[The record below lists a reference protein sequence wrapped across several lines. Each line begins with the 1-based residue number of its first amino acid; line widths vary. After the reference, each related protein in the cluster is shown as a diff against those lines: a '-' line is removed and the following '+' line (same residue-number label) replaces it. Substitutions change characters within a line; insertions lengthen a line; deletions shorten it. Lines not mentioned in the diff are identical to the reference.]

1 MSRLLL
7 VEDDRTLRTGLC
19 DALTLEG
26 HDVTTAADGEAARQ
40 LLLSRHFDLV
50 VLDLMLPRRGGL
62 EVLKE
67 LRSRKL
73 ETPVLVLT
81 AKGDE
86 ADKVVGLELGAD
98 DYVTKPFSLKE
109 LLARVKALL
118 RRSRKSD
125 AARPAV
131 EQFRIGEVLVDLAA
145 FELRRGKQVHAIS
158 PKEAAMLALLFAEAG
173 KVVPRSRFL
182 EEVWKSAEFV
192 GDRTIDTHV
201 LNLRKKLERDPK
213 SPRHLLTVH
222 GAGYRLVL
230 TPS

>member
-7 VEDDRTLRTGLC
+7 VEDDRTLRTAVA

-26 HDVTTAADGEAARQ
+26 HDVTTAADGVAAQ
-40 LLLSRHFDLV
+40 ELVLSRHFDAV

-67 LRSRKL
+67 LRGRRL
-73 ETPVLVLT
+73 DTPVLVLT
-81 AKGDE
+81 ARSDE
-86 ADKVVGLELGAD
+86 ADKVIGLELGAD

-118 RRSRKSD
+118 RRARSRD
-125 AARPAV
+125 AGRPAV
-131 EQFRIGEVLVDLAA
+131 EQFHLGDMVVDLAR
-145 FELRRGKQVHAIS
+145 FELRRGKTVHALS
-158 PKEAAMLALLFAEAG
+158 PKEAAMLALLFQEAG
-173 KVVPRSRFL
+173 KVVPRRRFL

-201 LNLRKKLERDPK
+201 LNLRKKLERDPRR
-213 SPRHLLTVH
+213 PQHLLTVH

-230 TPS
+230 TSS